1 MKSTKLTKQSI
12 LVDSS
17 AIIAGFS
24 ESDALRFR
32 ATPVWQKLLSGPFRL
47 FVPFEVIIETITR
60 IKQKGSA
67 VEAIQLYKIL
77 SSFQAKKKITILW
90 PSSETY
96 DSAIEIFK
104 GNPTPKTFS
113 FTDANILAHM
123 KNHNIPI
130 LFTFGRDFKKLGVKT
145 IPS

>member
-24 ESDALRFR
+24 KNDALLFQ
-32 ATPVWQKLLSGPFRL
+32 AAPVWEKLLSGPFRL

-67 VEAIQLYKIL
+67 TEAVRLYEIL
-77 SSFQAKKKITILW
+77 SNFQANKKIAILW
-90 PSSETY
+90 PSLKTY
-96 DSAIEIFK
+96 DIAIEIFRQ
-104 GNPTPKTFS
+104 NPTPKTFS

-123 KNHNIPI
+123 KTNGVPT
-130 LFTFGRDFKKLGVKT
+130 LFTFDRDFKNLGVKT
-145 IPS
+145 VP

>member
-24 ESDALRFR
+24 KNDALLFQ
-32 ATPVWQKLLSGPFRL
+32 AAPVWEKLLSGPFRL

-67 VEAIQLYKIL
+67 TEAVQLYEIL
-77 SSFQAKKKITILW
+77 SNFQANKKMAILW
-90 PSSETY
+90 PSSKTY
-96 DSAIEIFK
+96 DIAIEIFRQ
-104 GNPTPKTFS
+104 NPTPKTFS

-123 KNHNIPI
+123 KKHNIPI
-130 LFTFGRDFKKLGVKT
+130 LFTFDRDFKNLGVK
-145 IPS
+145 IVP

>member
-24 ESDALRFR
+24 KNDALLFQ
-32 ATPVWQKLLSGPFRL
+32 AAPVWEKLLSGPFRL

-77 SSFQAKKKITILW
+77 SNFQAKKKITILW
-90 PSSETY
+90 PSSKTY
-96 DSAIEIFK
+96 RLAVEIFRQ
-104 GNPTPKTFS
+104 NLTPKTFS

-123 KNHNIPI
+123 RINNIPT
-130 LFTFGRDFKKLGVKT
+130 LFTFDRDFKNLGVK
-145 IPS
+145 IVS

>member
-12 LVDSS
+12 LADSS

-24 ESDALRFR
+24 ESDALRFQ

-47 FVPFEVIIETITR
+47 FVPFEVIIETVTR

-67 VEAIQLYKIL
+67 VEAIQLYEIL
-77 SSFQAKKKITILW
+77 SNFQAKKKIIILW
-90 PSSETY
+90 PSSKTLGL
-96 DSAIEIFK
+96 AIEIFRQ
-104 GNPTPKTFS
+104 NPTPKTFS

-123 KNHNIPI
+123 KKRNIPV
-130 LFTFGRDFKKLGVKT
+130 LFTFDRDFRKLGIKT
-145 IPS
+145 IPL